1 MVLMFAALIS
11 LYEIALAIAR
21 QVISAKDGK
30 AVALRRRPQELEEP
44 QGDVRFRSSAP
55 QPGRMLTQNTGL
67 PPRAGTGARTGSRG
81 NAGGN
86 AAGAAGAAGRRQ
98 GGVGTP
104 ASGKGTGRR
113 R

>member
-1 MVLMFAALIS
+1 GGGAGVGYTIN
-11 LYEIALAIAR
+11 
-21 QVISAKDGK
+21 KDGK

-86 AAGAAGAAGRRQ
+86 AAGQ
-98 GGVGTP
+98 GGAGTP

>member
-1 MVLMFAALIS
+1 MDGRKIADAA
-11 LYEIALAIAR
+11 
-21 QVISAKDGK
+21 
-30 AVALRRRPQELEEP
+30 
-44 QGDVRFRSSAP
+44 AP

-86 AAGAAGAAGRRQ
+86 AAGAAGRRQ
-98 GGVGTP
+98 GGAGTP